1 MRLSLASVLVTTL
14 LVGAGGCGPQA
25 ARSVS
30 APSTSATAG
39 CPTTA
44 GSWQGGADQAP
55 PGTPAVVKLG
65 PGLELTPNAMTL
77 AAASKGTPMRVTGVV
92 YSRTC
97 RPLAGVSIRALQ
109 TNGDGEYG
117 PVVGDQP
124 GACCYLQG
132 LVLTDGAGRYE
143 LDTVRPGHYKGAYP
157 APPAHIHISVIHP
170 VDRARVLAVWKSTTE
185 ARESYD
191 VELRLRRSD
200 GAYRWFNSR
209 GTPMRDADGTLHA
222 LFDIVLSEP

>member
-1 MRLSLASVLVTTL
+1 MRLSLASVLVTPL
-14 LVGAGGCGPQA
+14 LVGAGSCGPQA

-55 PGTPAVVKLG
+55 PETPAVVKLG
-65 PGLELTPNAMTL
+65 HGTELTPHAMTP

-132 LVLTDGAGRYE
+132 LALTDNAGRYE
-143 LDTVRPGHYKGAYP
+143 LDTVKPGHYKGADP
-157 APPAHIHISVIHP
+157 VPPAHIHISVSHVGSGHLETELQFAGDPGLLSGPPDPGVP
-170 VDRARVLAVWKSTTE
+170 V
-185 ARESYD
+185 
-191 VELRLRRSD
+191 
-200 GAYRWFNSR
+200 
-209 GTPMRDADGTLHA
+209 TPIRDADGSLRA
-222 LFDIVLSEP
+222 VFDIVLAER

>member
-1 MRLSLASVLVTTL
+1 MRRSLGPAL
-14 LVGAGGCGPQA
+14 LIALLLGAVGCGTQG
-25 ARSVS
+25 ARSQG
-30 APSTSATAG
+30 PSPAAS
-39 CPTTA
+39 CPITD
-44 GSWQGGADQAP
+44 GSWQAGADHAP
-55 PGTPAVVKLG
+55 AGTPSVVKLG
-65 PGLELTPNAMTL
+65 PGMDLTPNAMTL
-77 AAASKGTPMRVTGVV
+77 AAAARGTPMRVTGVV

-157 APPAHIHISVIHP
+157 APPAHIHISVSHLGSGHLETELQFAGDPGLKNGRPDPGVP
-170 VDRARVLAVWKSTTE
+170 VKPT
-185 ARESYD
+185 RE
-191 VELRLRRSD
+191 
-200 GAYRWFNSR
+200 
-209 GTPMRDADGTLHA
+209 ADGTLHA

>member
-1 MRLSLASVLVTTL
+1 MRLWLASVLVTTL

-55 PGTPAVVKLG
+55 PGTPAVAKLG
-65 PGLELTPNAMTL
+65 PGMELTPNAMTL

-92 YSRTC
+92 YRRTC

-109 TNGDGEYG
+109 TNGDGE
-117 PVVGDQP
+117 
-124 GACCYLQG
+124 
-132 LVLTDGAGRYE
+132 
-143 LDTVRPGHYKGAYP
+143 
-157 APPAHIHISVIHP
+157 
-170 VDRARVLAVWKSTTE
+170 
-185 ARESYD
+185 
-191 VELRLRRSD
+191 
-200 GAYRWFNSR
+200 
-209 GTPMRDADGTLHA
+209 
-222 LFDIVLSEP
+222 

>member
-1 MRLSLASVLVTTL
+1 MRLWLASVLVTTL

-30 APSTSATAG
+30 VPSTSATAG
-39 CPTTA
+39 CTTTA

-65 PGLELTPNAMTL
+65 PGMELTPNAITL

-97 RPLAGVSIRALQ
+97 RLLAGVSIRAVQ

-117 PVVGDQP
+117 PVVGDQL

-132 LVLTDGAGRYE
+132 LALTDDAGRYE
-143 LDTVRPGHYKGAYP
+143 LDTVKPGHYKGADP
-157 APPAHIHISVIHP
+157 VPPAHIHISVSHVGSRHLETELQFAGDPGLLSGPPDPGVP
-170 VDRARVLAVWKSTTE
+170 V
-185 ARESYD
+185 
-191 VELRLRRSD
+191 
-200 GAYRWFNSR
+200 
-209 GTPMRDADGTLHA
+209 TPIRDADGSLRA
-222 LFDIVLSEP
+222 VFEIVLPER